1 MKNIT
6 TRVKYE
12 VIELIA
18 EGGMGKVIKAREKGI
33 EGFEKIVA
41 IKKLLPKYSR
51 DRRFVRMFVKEA
63 KIVANLVHE
72 NIVQIYQLN
81 KTRREY
87 YIAMEYVDGISLHQM
102 ILFHNKTNQR
112 FPVNLAIFIA
122 SRVARG
128 LVYAHNRRDSNGEPL
143 DIVHCD
149 ICPHNVLINTEG
161 VAKITDFGIA
171 RARSISASE
180 LDTAFAGKVL
190 FMSPEQAAQKK
201 MDFHSDIYSLGMLL
215 FFTLTGKSGRENG
228 SGELK
233 DIVARAIAN
242 EISWED
248 LPPDLDKDVLSILHK
263 MLAMKPS
270 DRYLNT
276 AELAQALEYHIY
288 KNGYG
293 PTIVTLADYLRA
305 QMPGLFDLNSGN
317 PLLPQTGDYTIVLEE
332 FQDMKPKA
340 KTEVKTE
347 VETEVE
353 TEAKLEPVVEESW
366 WRKMVDRWT
375 K

>member
-1 MKNIT
+1 MKKIKT
-6 TRVKYE
+6 LVEYE
-12 VIELIA
+12 IIETIA
-18 EGGMGKVIKAREKGI
+18 DGGMGTVLKAREKGI

-41 IKKLLPKYSR
+41 IKKLLAKYSK

-63 KIVANLVHE
+63 KMVANLVHE

-102 ILFHNKTNQR
+102 IQFHDKTNQR
-112 FPVNLAIFIA
+112 FPVNLGVFIA

-128 LVYAHNRRDSNGEPL
+128 LVYAHNRRDSNGVPL

-171 RARSISASE
+171 RARSASE
-180 LDTAFAGKVL
+180 WDLAFAGKVL

-201 MDFHSDIYSLGMLL
+201 LDFRSDIYSLGMLL
-215 FFTLTGKSGRENG
+215 FFVLSGKSGREG
-228 SGELK
+228 PDELNEV
-233 DIVARAIAN
+233 VASAIAN
-242 EISWED
+242 EIKWEY
-248 LPPDLDKDVLSILHK
+248 LPPDLDKDLLTILHR
-263 MLAMKPS
+263 MLATKP
-270 DRYLNT
+270 DERYPNT
-276 AELAQALEYHIY
+276 AEVAQDLEYYIY

-293 PTIVTLADYLRA
+293 PTIVALADYLRE
-305 QMPGLFDLNSGN
+305 QMPGLFSLDAGN
-317 PLLPQTGDYTIVLEE
+317 ALLLETGDYTLVMDE
-332 FQDMKPKA
+332 FKDLKPKA
-340 KTEVKTE
+340 NAES
-347 VETEVE
+347 
-353 TEAKLEPVVEESW
+353 EPVLVPAPTKKSLL
-366 WRKMVDRWT
+366 RKTVGRWI